1 MGPEVIFY
9 SLAILLVLILA
20 SVQIG
25 IALGVASVIGVYLA
39 YGDVQI
45 ALSILGSTAYDAI
58 RSHALAVIP
67 LFMLM
72 GEIISR
78 SGAAADLY
86 RLCDRAMGRLPGR
99 LAAATVVGNAAFAAV
114 SGVAIASA
122 ATFSRIAYPEM
133 RRSGYGKSYALGV
146 IAGSGSLGM
155 LIPPSVLLIVWAIL
169 TEGSVGALFVAG
181 VIPGLLL
188 GLAFVI
194 YCTLKAVASPSVAPR
209 VAPDVA
215 SDVASDMAP
224 AVASEVA
231 PDDDR
236 AASRRPDER
245 PSAGLKHQLISAGG
259 ILGLVVLV
267 LGGIW
272 SGVFTPTEA
281 AGFGALGSIVLGYAR
296 GMRRKAFMEAIYNAG
311 RFTAPIMFLLIAGSM
326 YAKLLAVS
334 GGIDLV
340 QDLVSGAGLSPLGLI
355 VLMTVIW
362 LLLGALIDSISDI
375 LLTVPVFVPI
385 ALAAGFDPIAFA
397 IYGIIVIEAGLL
409 TPPMGLLI
417 FTVKSSVAD
426 PSVTLGDIFRGAVP
440 FWILML
446 AVAALILLNPLLATW
461 LPGLM
466 F

>member
-1 MGPEVIFY
+1 MMGPEVIFY

-25 IALGVASVIGVYLA
+25 IALGVASVVGVYLA
-39 YGDVQI
+39 YGDFQI

-78 SGAAADLY
+78 SGAAAGLY
-86 RLCDRAMGRLPGR
+86 RLCDRALGRLPGR
-99 LAAATVVGNAAFAAV
+99 LAAATVLGNAAFAAV

-133 RRSGYGKSYALGV
+133 RRSGYAKSYALGV

-188 GLAFVI
+188 GLAFVF
-194 YCTLKAVASPSVAPR
+194 YCAIKAVVSPAV
-209 VAPDVA
+209 
-215 SDVASDMAP
+215 AP
-224 AVASEVA
+224 AVAPVTEPA
-231 PDDDR
+231 GRRETDKDDR
-236 AASRRPDER
+236 PDAADLGRQLV
-245 PSAGLKHQLISAGG
+245 SALG
-259 ILGLVVLV
+259 IVGLVALV

-272 SGVFTPTEA
+272 TGVFTPTEA
-281 AGFGALGSIVLGYAR
+281 AGFGALGSLVLGYAN
-296 GMRRKAFMEAIYNAG
+296 GMRSRAFMDAIYSAG
-311 RFTAPIMFLLIAGSM
+311 RYTAPIMFLLIAGSM

-334 GGIDLV
+334 GGINLI
-340 QDLVSGAGLSPLGLI
+340 QDLVTGAGLTPVGLI
-355 VLMTVIW
+355 ILMTVIW

-375 LLTVPVFVPI
+375 LLTVPVFVP
-385 ALAAGFDPIAFA
+385 LAAAAGIDPIAFA

-417 FTVKSSVAD
+417 FTVKSSVTD
-426 PSVTLGDIFRGAVP
+426 PEVTLGDIFRGSVP

-446 AVAALILLNPLLATW
+446 GVAALILLRPELATW
-461 LPGLM
+461 LPALL

>member
-194 YCTLKAVASPSVAPR
+194 YCTLKAIASPAVAPR
-209 VAPDVA
+209 VAAD
-215 SDVASDMAP
+215 
-224 AVASEVA
+224 VA
-231 PDDDR
+231 PDADR
-236 AASRRPDER
+236 ALNRQGSGGDTSDPD
-245 PSAGLKHQLISAGG
+245 GLKHQLIGAAG
-259 ILGLVVLV
+259 IVGLVVLV

-296 GMRRKAFMEAIYNAG
+296 GMRRRAFMEAIYNAG
-311 RFTAPIMFLLIAGSM
+311 RYTAPIMFLLIAGSM
-326 YAKLLAVS
+326 YARLLAVS
-334 GGIDLV
+334 GGIDLI
-340 QDLVSGAGLSPLGLI
+340 QGLVTGAGLTPLGLI

-417 FTVKSSVAD
+417 FTVKSSVTD

-446 AVAALILLNPLLATW
+446 AVAALVLWWPWLATW

>member
-1 MGPEVIFY
+1 MMGPEVIFY

-39 YGDVQI
+39 YGDFQI

-86 RLCDRAMGRLPGR
+86 RLCDRALGRLPGR
-99 LAAATVVGNAAFAAV
+99 LAAATVLGNAAFAAV

-133 RRSGYGKSYALGV
+133 RRSGYAKSYALGV

-188 GLAFVI
+188 GLAFVF
-194 YCTLKAVASPSVAPR
+194 YCAVKAVVSPGV
-209 VAPDVA
+209 
-215 SDVASDMAP
+215 AP
-224 AVASEVA
+224 AVAPVTETA
-231 PDDDR
+231 GRQETDKGD
-236 AASRRPDER
+236 RPDATDLGR
-245 PSAGLKHQLISAGG
+245 QLVSALG
-259 ILGLVVLV
+259 IVGLVVLV

-272 SGVFTPTEA
+272 TGVFTPTEA
-281 AGFGALGSIVLGYAR
+281 AGFGALGSLVLGYAN
-296 GMRRKAFMEAIYNAG
+296 GMRGRAFMDAIYSAG
-311 RFTAPIMFLLIAGSM
+311 RYTAPIMFLLIAGSM

-334 GGIDLV
+334 GGINLI
-340 QDLVSGAGLSPLGLI
+340 QDLVTGAGLTPVGLI

-375 LLTVPVFVPI
+375 LLTVPVFVP
-385 ALAAGFDPIAFA
+385 LAAAAGIDPIAFA

-417 FTVKSSVAD
+417 FTVKSSVTD
-426 PSVTLGDIFRGAVP
+426 PGVTLGDIFRGSVP

-446 AVAALILLNPLLATW
+446 GVAALILLRPELATW
-461 LPGLM
+461 LPALV